1 MKSRRK
7 RRRETSKVALAGILI
22 FCGIAF
28 IIVLVGWLCGMDDA
42 ATILAIIAGIAVLI
56 VRYYM
61 QKAQAEKPDKNQT
74 REQIHRC
81 STQQSHGTCVARN
94 KKRRRIKGGI
104 T

>member
-1 MKSRRK
+1 MNMKSKRK

-22 FCGIAF
+22 FCGVAF

-61 QKAQAEKPDKNQT
+61 QKAQAENLIKIRRANKYTDAQLNNLM
-74 REQIHRC
+74 ELA
-81 STQQSHGTCVARN
+81 SHGT
-94 KKRRRIKGGI
+94 KSDEE
-104 T
+104 

>member
-1 MKSRRK
+1 MKIKRK

-22 FCGIAF
+22 FCGVAF

-61 QKAQAEKPDKNQT
+61 QKAQAENLIKIRRANKYTDAQLNNLM
-74 REQIHRC
+74 ELA
-81 STQQSHGTCVARN
+81 SHGT
-94 KKRRRIKGGI
+94 KSDEE
-104 T
+104 

>member
-1 MKSRRK
+1 MKSKRK

-22 FCGIAF
+22 FCGVAF

-61 QKAQAEKPDKNQT
+61 QKALAENLIKIRRANKYTDAQLNNLM
-74 REQIHRC
+74 ELA
-81 STQQSHGTCVARN
+81 SHGT
-94 KKRRRIKGGI
+94 KSDEE
-104 T
+104 

>member
-1 MKSRRK
+1 MGSKRK

-61 QKAQAEKPDKNQT
+61 QKAQAENLIKIRRANKYTDAQLNNLM
-74 REQIHRC
+74 ELA
-81 STQQSHGTCVARN
+81 SHGT
-94 KKRRRIKGGI
+94 KSDEE
-104 T
+104 

>member
-1 MKSRRK
+1 MKSKRK

-22 FCGIAF
+22 FCGVAF

-61 QKAQAEKPDKNQT
+61 QKAQAENLIKIRRANKYTDAQLNNLM
-74 REQIHRC
+74 ELA
-81 STQQSHGTCVARN
+81 SHGT
-94 KKRRRIKGGI
+94 KSDEE
-104 T
+104 

>member
-1 MKSRRK
+1 MNMKSKRK

-61 QKAQAEKPDKNQT
+61 QKAQAENLIKIRRANKYTDDELNNLM
-74 REQIHRC
+74 ELA
-81 STQQSHGTCVARN
+81 SHGT
-94 KKRRRIKGGI
+94 KSDEE
-104 T
+104 

>member
-1 MKSRRK
+1 MKSKRK

-61 QKAQAEKPDKNQT
+61 QKAQAENLIKIRRANKYTDDELNNLM
-74 REQIHRC
+74 ELA
-81 STQQSHGTCVARN
+81 SHGT
-94 KKRRRIKGGI
+94 KSDEE
-104 T
+104 

>member
-61 QKAQAEKPDKNQT
+61 QKAQAENLIKIRRANKYTDAQLNNLM
-74 REQIHRC
+74 ELA
-81 STQQSHGTCVARN
+81 SHGT
-94 KKRRRIKGGI
+94 KSDEE
-104 T
+104 

>member
-1 MKSRRK
+1 MSMGSKRK

-22 FCGIAF
+22 FCGITF

-61 QKAQAEKPDKNQT
+61 QKAQAENLIKIRRANKYTDAQLNNLM
-74 REQIHRC
+74 ELA
-81 STQQSHGTCVARN
+81 SHGT
-94 KKRRRIKGGI
+94 KSDEE
-104 T
+104 